1 MCTVPYG
8 LLAERIGRRR
18 VLILSGTAIF
28 DSLAWVMAMCYWR
41 FAPIRWVLFSGV
53 FRFIGGGDA
62 VASSVVHAMVT
73 DVTDRAERA

>member
-1 MCTVPYG
+1 MPYG

-28 DSLAWVMAMCYWR
+28 ASLAWVMAMCYWR

-53 FRFIGGGDA
+53 FLFIGGGDA

-73 DVTDRAERA
+73 DVTD